1 MRLAEG
7 LNAGDLLAAL
17 SGSLGDST
25 VKRIRK
31 CRGDRTS
38 EILDTIER
46 RRMFEDFFRALAGLN
61 PDLFKLITG
70 RDPTKEEIGR
80 ARMAVPRSLTHSR
93 FL

>member
-17 SGSLGDST
+17 SGSLGHST
-25 VKRIRK
+25 VKRIWK

-38 EILDTIER
+38 EILDAIEQ
-46 RRMFEDFFRALAGLN
+46 RRMFDDFFRALAGLN

-70 RDPTKEEIGR
+70 RDPTKEEIGKAGDR
-80 ARMAVPRSLTHSR
+80 
-93 FL
+93 